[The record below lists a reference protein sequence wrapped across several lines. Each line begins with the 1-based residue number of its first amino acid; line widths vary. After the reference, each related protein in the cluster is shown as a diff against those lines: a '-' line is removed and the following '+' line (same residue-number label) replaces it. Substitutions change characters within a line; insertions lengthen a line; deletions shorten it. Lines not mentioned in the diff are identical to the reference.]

1 MNKYGISH
9 FKIEQVEECDDSIV
23 NERESYWIKFYDSY
37 HNGYNATYGGEG
49 RVEYDKEVIYKLYE
63 EGKTQ
68 KEICNILHCD
78 ASVPR
83 KVLATKGI
91 SFFEEGKQ
99 RNKELYGKKCRAITK
114 DGEIKEFDSLSDG
127 ARYVIEKGLSIDTLH
142 GI

>member
-83 KVLATKGI
+83 KVLATNGI